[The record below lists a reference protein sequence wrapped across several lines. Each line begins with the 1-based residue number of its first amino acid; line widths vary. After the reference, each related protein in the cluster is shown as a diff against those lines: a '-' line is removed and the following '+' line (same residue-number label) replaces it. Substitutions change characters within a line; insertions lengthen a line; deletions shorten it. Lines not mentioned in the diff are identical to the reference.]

1 MNLPPSIFDLAFNPP
16 PANPSSI
23 FPSLTGSPLSV
34 SQRSGP
40 GPGQS
45 SRDRPR
51 LPSPR
56 LFRGIFSH
64 SNSGTNSQ
72 STQSDARRLPLLRE
86 RTNVDLD
93 PAQLAGAITRTSRA
107 VESVQEAFQPRR
119 SGRNRAVV
127 DLTDTTPSDEER
139 PHTQPR
145 SRPDPDPDPGHSH
158 SHFLSHATHPLDRP
172 RQPQLPGG
180 LQGLVEPIFGYHVR
194 PLVIADSLHERDGLD
209 SLARARL
216 RRAHVSAPVHWIS
229 LPRPRNTEQEEREAV
244 RRQRE
249 NHAAW
254 QQTQARTRQL
264 QKSANPT
271 AEDAAAAAT
280 TSSTG
285 EAAASTAATIPSTGE
300 ATASTAAATIAT
312 TIPSPPSC
320 QSLSQPSCSPVE
332 PASATAPLSS
342 FDADSSTEQIDL
354 TGVDSNSAVDAV
366 LDQQRKDSFFS
377 MRPVSTKENG
387 RTRLTAYKCPVCM
400 DTPVNATTTICGHL
414 FCHQCIVETLQW
426 SAKQRDGPGARRK
439 CGMCPVCRKV
449 LSIKDAPGAGRTLV
463 PLELKFLTR
472 KRKMSPSADDPKGK
486 AKATDNGSPDNLPA
500 GKRPKRETTA
510 ERLWESYINNDYA

>member
-23 FPSLTGSPLSV
+23 FPNLTGSRLSM
-34 SQRSGP
+34 SQRSGS
-40 GPGQS
+40 GHAQS

-56 LFRGIFSH
+56 LFRGIFAHNNGS
-64 SNSGTNSQ
+64 SNSQ

-86 RTNVDLD
+86 RTDVDLD

-127 DLTDTTPSDEER
+127 DLTDTSPSDEEL
-139 PHTQPR
+139 PQPPPR
-145 SRPDPDPDPGHSH
+145 SRPDPDPERGHSH
-158 SHFLSHATHPLDRP
+158 SHFLSHTTHPLDRP
-172 RQPQLPGG
+172 RQSQLPGS
-180 LQGLVEPIFGYHVR
+180 LQSLVEPVFGYQVR
-194 PLVIADSLHERDGLD
+194 PLLIADSLRERDGLD

-216 RRAHVSAPVHWIS
+216 RSAQMSDPVHWIS
-229 LPRPRNTEQEEREAV
+229 LPRLRNTEQEEREAV

-264 QKSANPT
+264 QNKT
-271 AEDAAAAAT
+271 LL
-280 TSSTG
+280 
-285 EAAASTAATIPSTGE
+285 
-300 ATASTAAATIAT
+300 
-312 TIPSPPSC
+312 PPSC
-320 QSLSQPSCSPVE
+320 LSSSQPDSGQAEPTPV
-332 PASATAPLSS
+332 TAQLSFS
-342 FDADSSTEQIDL
+342 DSDSSVEQIDL

-366 LDQQRKDSFFS
+366 LDQQRNESFFA
-377 MRPVSTKENG
+377 MRPVSTRENG

-426 SAKQRDGPGARRK
+426 SAKQRDGPGARKK

-449 LSIKDAPGAGRTLV
+449 LSIKDGPGAGRTLV

-472 KRKMSPSADDPKGK
+472 KRKLSSSAVDDPKGK
-486 AKATDNGSPDNLPA
+486 AKATDDPSPDRLLPSS
-500 GKRPKRETTA
+500 KKPKREA
-510 ERLWESYINNDYA
+510 FDRLWDSYINNDYV